1 MSCCGVTKNSSQA
14 QPAFAS
20 FPLSSFL
27 SDFFGDPRVVG
38 FRAAEPRASATSGS
52 LAVDVLEDEAS
63 LIVRASLP
71 GFRKEEVDIQ
81 VHEGVLSI
89 RAQRAE
95 EATSGA
101 ESYLRRERRSGS
113 VGRSFTLPD
122 TVSGQD
128 VKAELKD
135 GVLTLRLGKT
145 PKEQPRKVQIA

>member
-1 MSCCGVTKNSSQA
+1 MNNCCGVTKSSSNA
-14 QPAFAS
+14 QPALAT
-20 FPLSSFL
+20 FPLSSFF

-38 FRAAEPRASATSGS
+38 FRAAEPRASVAGGS

-63 LIVRASLP
+63 LIIRASLP
-71 GFRKEEVDIQ
+71 GFKKEEVDVQ

-89 RAQRAE
+89 RAQRTE
-95 EATSGA
+95 ETDST
-101 ESYLRRERRSGS
+101 ETYLRRERRSGG